1 MDPGLVTN
9 EARAVVHAHDL
20 CDDLARGKDH
30 AAVPASATWYF
41 NGADGSVDQAK
52 AEQIVAAAGSLC

>member
-1 MDPGLVTN
+1 M
-9 EARAVVHAHDL
+9 HAHDL

-41 NGADGSVDQAK
+41 TGADGSVDQAK